1 MGHQMQMY
9 YCEITNHHLIT
20 KLLAVQF
27 VKLAFFSNDAS
38 IENVEAKTY
47 KGHEA
52 YVLGGSF

>member
-27 VKLAFFSNDAS
+27 IKFAFLNDAFN
-38 IENVEAKTY
+38 ENVEAKTY